1 MTTQLIARIDD
12 ELLSGVDSL
21 ISLGLATNR
30 SEVVRIA
37 LSELIERTTQAEV
50 DRRLVAAYIAQ
61 PQPESDVV
69 RAHAAALRMI
79 AAEPW

>member
-1 MTTQLIARIDD
+1 MTAQLIARIDD

-21 ISLGLATNR
+21 ISLGLAANR

-37 LSELIERTTQAEV
+37 LSELIERTKQAEI
-50 DRRLVAAYIAQ
+50 DRRLVAAYSAR
-61 PQPESDVV
+61 PQPESDI
-69 RAHAAALRMI
+69 AHAAALRMI